1 MNDIK
6 LSYVLTTYNKLPY
19 LKMVMEDLVK
29 NCDKDEEIIIT
40 DGGST
45 DGTKEYLQELYK
57 LGKIHKYISEKDL
70 GEGHGYNKGI
80 MMAEGKLIKLL
91 SDDDVFFYEAI
102 RRCKEYMLLHPEI
115 DVLNT
120 HGGWYDLSRDND
132 IEVFTDIYL
141 SLLQQWKET
150 GKPFAFCML
159 GIMLNKNSLPL
170 LGLLNPSIARVDAE
184 YSLRITS
191 LKIRLAWYTG
201 VSYVRVLND
210 NSNSVVHSRKIQ
222 EETMRLNQFYNVS
235 IDGEQAAAS
244 IPDMVKSSIR
254 RYKNKLLGNRSMKH
268 SEHHSNVSKPLISF
282 GKGVEKSNKWM
293 QERFSAC
300 NVTFHTN

>member
-1 MNDIK
+1 MNEIN

-19 LKMVMEDLVK
+19 LKVVMNELIK
-29 NCDKDEEIIIT
+29 NCESDEEIIVT

-45 DGTKEYLQELYK
+45 DGTKEYLQELYT

-70 GEGHGYNKGI
+70 GEGHGFNKGI
-80 MMAEGKLIKLL
+80 MMAGGKLIKLL
-91 SDDDVFFYEAI
+91 SDDDVFFFDVI

-132 IEVFTDIYL
+132 IEVFTEVYL
-141 SLLQQWKET
+141 TSLQQWKET

-170 LGLLNPSIARVDAE
+170 LGLLNPSIVRADAD

-191 LKIRLAWYTG
+191 LKIRLSWYTG
-201 VSYVRVLND
+201 VSYVRILNND
-210 NSNSVVHSRKIQ
+210 SNSVVHSRKIQ

-235 IDGEQAAAS
+235 IDGERATAS
-244 IPDMVKSSIR
+244 IFDLVKSSIR
-254 RYKNKLLGNRSMKH
+254 RYKNRLLGNKPKNH
-268 SEHHSNVSKPLISF
+268 NEHQNKVFTPSISF
-282 GKGVEKSNKWM
+282 DRGVEKSYKWM
-293 QERFSAC
+293 QEQFASQ
-300 NVTFHTN
+300 NSTFLTN